1 MSTSTRKSSSQ
12 SRIPILPASLG
23 PAWGMTPTGSALLTP
38 RTKTY
43 VAVVRG
49 GLDIRV
55 GGRRSRVQLKAAER
69 SEQEKVLPKNLKS
82 LQKEASEM
90 FPAFGRDKWRTPP
103 PSRERMEKESRAAG
117 RGLAL
122 DPGAST
128 LALAGMSRS
137 HAQGAQAA
145 RREQS
150 AATPARSASQ
160 ELRSRSRLS

>member
-1 MSTSTRKSSSQ
+1 MSSTRKSSSQ

-69 SEQEKVLPKNLKS
+69 SEREEFRDLRYSILANDLPFT
-82 LQKEASEM
+82 AY
-90 FPAFGRDKWRTPP
+90 R
-103 PSRERMEKESRAAG
+103 
-117 RGLAL
+117 
-122 DPGAST
+122 
-128 LALAGMSRS
+128 
-137 HAQGAQAA
+137 
-145 RREQS
+145 
-150 AATPARSASQ
+150 
-160 ELRSRSRLS
+160 